1 MEIRTTSEIF
11 RLRSSGQARIPEK
24 RWVAVDVFVE
34 EFNQWKLFAT
44 EYPNRNECDR
54 CKKLICIS
62 FNKKSERLCR
72 ECLLKT
78 LGLESTKT
86 EKVKEE

>member
-1 MEIRTTSEIF
+1 MEIKTTGELCCIYDQSQE
-11 RLRSSGQARIPEK
+11 IPENK